1 MNICKFKKLIKVE
14 LKTRKYEDFKYWTFG
29 KDNVTK
35 LKSKK
40 KMNSLEN
47 IMHT

>member
-29 KDNVTK
+29 KDK
-35 LKSKK
+35 RYKI
-40 KMNSLEN
+40 E
-47 IMHT
+47 I